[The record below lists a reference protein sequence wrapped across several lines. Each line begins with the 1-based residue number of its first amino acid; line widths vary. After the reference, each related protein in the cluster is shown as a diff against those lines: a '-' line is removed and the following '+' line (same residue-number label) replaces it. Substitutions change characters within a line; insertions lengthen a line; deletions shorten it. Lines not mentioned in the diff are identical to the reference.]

1 MRVFSLL
8 SRNRIIV
15 SVTTTIALTLASAG
29 CSSKP
34 SATTQAPKPAPAAAT
49 VESGNTLVASE
60 FEQRPVS
67 RIEELFI
74 GRFPGVQV
82 YSTDGGVQIRIR
94 GATSINGSGEP
105 LVVVDG
111 QQMTQGSN
119 GLVGINPR
127 DIARIEVLKDAVAM
141 AEYGVRGGNGIIR
154 ITTKR
159 R

>member
-1 MRVFSLL
+1 MRAYMLL
-8 SRNRIIV
+8 NRKSVVV
-15 SVTTTIALTLASAG
+15 SVTTALVLVLATAG
-29 CSSKP
+29 CSKP
-34 SATTQAPKPAPAAAT
+34 SARTQAPKPATAAAT

-127 DIARIEVLKDAVAM
+127 DIAKIEVLKDAVAM

>member
-1 MRVFSLL
+1 MLL
-8 SRNRIIV
+8 NRSCGVV
-15 SVTTTIALTLASAG
+15 SVTTALVLALTTTG
-29 CSSKP
+29 CSKP
-34 SATTQAPKPAPAAAT
+34 SPRTQAPKPAPAAAT

-82 YSTDGGVQIRIR
+82 YTTDGGVQIRIR

-127 DIARIEVLKDAVAM
+127 DIAKIEVLKDAVAM

>member
-1 MRVFSLL
+1 MPWDSAGVD
-8 SRNRIIV
+8 RNVRTAYSIV
-15 SVTTTIALTLASAG
+15 SRG
-29 CSSKP
+29 
-34 SATTQAPKPAPAAAT
+34 
-49 VESGNTLVASE
+49 
-60 FEQRPVS
+60 
-67 RIEELFI
+67 
-74 GRFPGVQV
+74 
-82 YSTDGGVQIRIR
+82 IR

-127 DIARIEVLKDAVAM
+127 DIAKIEVLKDAVAM

>member
-1 MRVFSLL
+1 MRAYSLL
-8 SRNRIIV
+8 SRNRMDV
-15 SVTTTIALTLASAG
+15 SVPIAIALTLASAG
-29 CSSKP
+29 CSKP
-34 SATTQAPKPAPAAAT
+34 LATTQAPKPAPAAAT

-82 YSTDGGVQIRIR
+82 YSVDGGVQIRIR

-127 DIARIEVLKDAVAM
+127 DIAKIEVLKDAVAM

>member
-1 MRVFSLL
+1 MRACMLL
-8 SRNRIIV
+8 NRNAGAV
-15 SVTTTIALTLASAG
+15 SVTTALALALATAG
-29 CSSKP
+29 CSKP
-34 SATTQAPKPAPAAAT
+34 SATRQAPKPAPTAAT

-82 YSTDGGVQIRIR
+82 FTTDGGVQIRIR

-127 DIARIEVLKDAVAM
+127 DIAKIEVLKDAVAM